1 MTWFIESWHHLL
13 PQPWAAIVLSI
24 FAVLCGGWVGLER
37 ERREKPAG
45 LRTMALVAL
54 GSSVF
59 TIVGFTFTS
68 TTGDAGRVAAQIVTG
83 IGFLGAGVLM
93 RGTGGVQGTTTAAT
107 IWIVAAMG
115 MAIGAGYVP
124 GGIGLAVLTRAVL
137 SGVGTWELS
146 HYGGRHE
153 ATVGLVFDPDQGKT
167 EIKIEC
173 LLDEFTIPKSRVRRT
188 DEPDGRQR
196 WEIHFRLT
204 ARRAREFLMELVKMP
219 EVYKIDREKSTPEG
233 FWRTPS

>member
-1 MTWFIESWHHLL
+1 MSWLTESWHRFL

-45 LRTMALVAL
+45 SRTMALVAL

-124 GGIGLAVLTRAVL
+124 GGIGLALLVRGVL
-137 SGVGTWELS
+137 SVVGRWESS
-146 HYGGRHE
+146 HYGAKNE
-153 ATVGLVFDPDQGKT
+153 ATIGLVFDPNHGKT
-167 EIKIEC
+167 E
-173 LLDEFTIPKSRVRRT
+173 
-188 DEPDGRQR
+188 
-196 WEIHFRLT
+196 
-204 ARRAREFLMELVKMP
+204 
-219 EVYKIDREKSTPEG
+219 
-233 FWRTPS
+233 